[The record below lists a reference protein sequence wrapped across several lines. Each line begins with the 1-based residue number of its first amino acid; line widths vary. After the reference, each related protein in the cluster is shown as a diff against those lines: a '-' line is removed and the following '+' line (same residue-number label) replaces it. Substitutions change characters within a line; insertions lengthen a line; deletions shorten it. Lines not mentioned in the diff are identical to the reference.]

1 MIRYIEASIDLPY
14 LVSNS
19 GQGQESIIKQPL
31 VTSATLGLVLDS
43 LNDMHCITEARHTDQ
58 L

>member
-1 MIRYIEASIDLPY
+1 MIRYIEASID